1 MSDHALPNL
10 LLNNFS
16 GDYLLRLPADFYKSA
31 KLYLSIAEIKK
42 IQKAYSVAYY
52 AHENQKRRDG
62 SNYITHPVAVA
73 KILLNLKMDSD
84 SICSALMHDVLE
96 DCDVTKN
103 DLKTLFGLSVAD
115 IVDGVSKLGKLDIT
129 SRNERDANN
138 LQKMMLAMSKD
149 VRVVLVKICDRL
161 HNMRT
166 IEHLPRYKQIQKSKE
181 TIELYGPLAIRIGM
195 QDIRAELEDLAFRC
209 IHPLRATMLES
220 AINKSSGGRKKIVT
234 KIRKELKKHLKS
246 NGIERVG
253 VKGREKNIYSIYRKI
268 KSKHKPFSE
277 ILDVYGFRIL
287 VDSVDECYRA
297 LGIIH
302 NYFSPIEN
310 KFKDYIAIPKTN
322 GYQALHT
329 SLLALDAFP
338 IEVQIQ
344 TRSMWATANMGIAAH
359 WSYKTDD
366 DAGIGT
372 GLRASRWLSSLIDLQ
387 KKSSNPTEFA
397 DSLKKDLDSEE
408 VYLFSPK
415 GDIYALK
422 AGATPIDFAYE
433 VHTGLGDS
441 IVGCK
446 VNRREAP
453 LNVELES
460 GQTVEIIT
468 SSKTV
473 EADPAWLNFVVTGKA
488 RSGIRARLRNQKVS
502 SARKAGKF
510 MLESELQRS
519 GKSLK
524 DYRGSTLKRV
534 LDSIG
539 VSSLNKLLTE
549 LGSGKRTGNIVAERF
564 YSGLK
569 IRKDTDAKKI
579 KPVFIHDNHIEGVSV
594 VFAKCC
600 HPVYKDPVIAHS
612 DTERGIV
619 IHHKRCKQVA
629 PFISK
634 DPRYIPGKWAVNTK
648 THVYTA
654 KINIVTI
661 DEMGVLADLVSVF
674 TKAGINIEQIN
685 TKNIDSTF
693 ASFEMEVDVEDLE
706 ELNNIMLK
714 IRSKKITTSCTR
726 LINEK

>member
-1 MSDHALPNL
+1 LSESVLPNHL
-10 LLNNFS
+10 INFS
-16 GDYLLRLPADFYKSA
+16 EQSLLKLPSSFYKECKS
-31 KLYLSIAEIKK
+31 YLNPNDIKK
-42 IQKAYSVAYY
+42 IQKAYSFAFY
-52 AHENQKRRDG
+52 AHTGQKRKDG
-62 SNYITHPVAVA
+62 SDYITHPVAVTE
-73 KILLNLKMDSD
+73 ILLKLKMDTD
-84 SICSALMHDVLE
+84 TICAGLMHDVLE
-96 DCDVTKN
+96 DCNVQKNNLAKIFGDDV
-103 DLKTLFGLSVAD
+103 AH
-115 IVDGVSKLGKLDIT
+115 IVDGVSKLGQIDLQSVADK
-129 SRNERDANN
+129 NANN
-138 LQKMMLAMSKD
+138 LQKMALAMAND
-149 VRVVLVKICDRL
+149 VRVVLVKLCDRL

-166 IEHLPRYKQIQKSKE
+166 IEFMPRKKQIQKSKE
-181 TIELYGPLAIRIGM
+181 TLDLYGPLALRIGM
-195 QDIRAELEDLAFRC
+195 QDIRAELEDRAFKC
-209 IHPLRATMLES
+209 IHPMRADLLKK
-220 AINKSSGGRKKIVT
+220 AIKTSSGGRKRIVQQ
-234 KIRKELKKHLKS
+234 IRKELKKKLVS
-246 NGIERVG
+246 NGIEDAA
-253 VKGREKNIYSIYRKI
+253 VKGREKNLYSIYNKV

-277 ILDVYGFRIL
+277 VLDVYGFRIL
-287 VDSVDECYRA
+287 VDTVDDCYRS
-297 LGIIH
+297 LGVIH

-310 KFKDYIAIPKTN
+310 RFKDYIAIPKSN

-344 TRSMWATANMGIAAH
+344 TRSMWTTANMGIAAH
-359 WSYKTDD
+359 WGYKTDNKSG
-366 DAGIGT
+366 AGAE
-372 GLRASRWLSSLIDLQ
+372 LRATKWLNGLIDL
-387 KKSSNPTEFA
+387 KKSSSNATEFA
-397 DSLKKDLDSEE
+397 NSLKKDLDSDE

-433 VHTGLGDS
+433 VHTGLGDT
-441 IVGCK
+441 IIGCK

-453 LNVELES
+453 LNVVLES
-460 GQTVEIIT
+460 GQTVEIVT
-468 SSKTV
+468 SSKEV
-473 EADPAWLNFVVTGKA
+473 EADPSWLNFVVTGKA
-488 RSGIRARLRNQKVS
+488 RSGIRARIRSHRVS

-539 VSSLNKLLTE
+539 VTSLNKLLTE

-569 IRKDTDAKKI
+569 IRKESDSKKI

-600 HPVYKDPVIAHS
+600 HPVYRDPVIAHS
-612 DTERGIV
+612 DTDRGIV

-629 PFISK
+629 PYISK
-634 DPRYIPGKWAVNTK
+634 DPRYIPGKWAVNK
-648 THVYTA
+648 KNHVYTA
-654 KINIVTI
+654 KINVVTI

-674 TKAGINIEQIN
+674 TKAGINIEQVN

-693 ASFEMEVDVEDLE
+693 ASFEMEVDVEDLK
-706 ELNNIMLK
+706 ELNDVMLK

>member
-1 MSDHALPNL
+1 MSETVLPNHLIHFSETSL
-10 LLNNFS
+10 LK
-16 GDYLLRLPADFYKSA
+16 LPTSLYKSCKA
-31 KLYLSIAEIKK
+31 YLSYDDIKK
-42 IQKAYSVAYY
+42 IQKAYSFAFY
-52 AHENQKRRDG
+52 AHSGQKRKDG
-62 SNYITHPVAVA
+62 SDYITHPVAVTE
-73 KILLNLKMDSD
+73 ILLDLRMDPD
-84 SICSALMHDVLE
+84 SVCSALMHDVLE
-96 DCDVTKN
+96 DCNVQKNNLAKIFGDDV
-103 DLKTLFGLSVAD
+103 AH
-115 IVDGVSKLGKLDIT
+115 IVDGVSKLGKIETKNISD
-129 SRNERDANN
+129 NDANN
-138 LQKMMLAMSKD
+138 LQKMALAMAND
-149 VRVVLVKICDRL
+149 VRVILVKLCDRL

-166 IEHLPRYKQIQKSKE
+166 IEHVPRNKQILKAKE
-181 TIELYGPLAIRIGM
+181 TLELYGPLALRVGM
-195 QDIRAELEDLAFRC
+195 QDIRAELEDLSFRC
-209 IHPLRATMLES
+209 IHPMRAKMLEN
-220 AINKSSGGRKKIVT
+220 AVKTSSGGRKRIVR
-234 KIRKELKKHLKS
+234 KIRKELKTRLKS
-246 NGIERVG
+246 NNIQDVA
-253 VKGREKNIYSIYRKI
+253 VKGREKNLYSIYSKI
-268 KSKHKPFSE
+268 KTKHKPFSE

-287 VDSVDECYRA
+287 VDSVDDCYRA

-329 SLLALDAFP
+329 SLLALEAFP

-359 WSYKTDD
+359 WGYKTDD
-366 DAGIGT
+366 QSKGT
-372 GLRASRWLSSLIDLQ
+372 ELRANKWLSGLVDLQ
-387 KKSSNPTEFA
+387 KKSSNPSEFA

-415 GDIYALK
+415 GHIYALK

-433 VHTGLGDS
+433 VHTGLGNS
-441 IVGCK
+441 IIGCK

-468 SSKTV
+468 SSSSV
-473 EADPAWLNFVVTGKA
+473 EADPSWLNFVVTSKA
-488 RSGIRARLRNQKVS
+488 RSGIRARLRNQKTS

-519 GKSLK
+519 GKSLE

-539 VSSLNKLLTE
+539 VTSLNKLLIE

-569 IRKDTDAKKI
+569 IRKDSDNKKI
-579 KPVFIHDNHIEGVSV
+579 KPVFISDNHIEGVSV

-600 HPVYKDPVIAHS
+600 HPIYQDPAIAHS

-619 IHHKRCKQVA
+619 IHHNKCKQVA

-634 DPRYIPGKWAVNTK
+634 DPRYIPAKWTTNTK
-648 THVYTA
+648 NHVYTA
-654 KINIVTI
+654 KINIVTV
-661 DEMGVLADLVSVF
+661 DEIGVLAEIVSVF
-674 TKAGINIEQIN
+674 TKAAINIEQVH

-693 ASFEMEVDVEDLE
+693 SAFEMEVDVESRE
-706 ELNNIMLK
+706 ELQYIMQK
-714 IRSKKITTSCTR
+714 IRSKKITSSCTR

>member
-1 MSDHALPNL
+1 MSESVLPNHL
-10 LLNNFS
+10 INFS
-16 GDYLLRLPADFYKSA
+16 EQSLLKLPASFYKDCKS
-31 KLYLSIAEIKK
+31 YLNPNDIKK
-42 IQKAYSVAYY
+42 IQKAYSFAFY
-52 AHENQKRRDG
+52 AHTGQKRKDG
-62 SNYITHPVAVA
+62 SDYITHPVAVTE
-73 KILLNLKMDSD
+73 ILLKLKMDTD
-84 SICSALMHDVLE
+84 TICAGLMHDVLE
-96 DCDVTKN
+96 DCNVQKNNLAKIFGDDV
-103 DLKTLFGLSVAD
+103 AH
-115 IVDGVSKLGKLDIT
+115 IVDGVSKLGQIDLQSVADK
-129 SRNERDANN
+129 NANN
-138 LQKMMLAMSKD
+138 LQKMALAMAND
-149 VRVVLVKICDRL
+149 VRVILVKLCDRL

-166 IEHLPRYKQIQKSKE
+166 IEFMPRKKQIQKSKE
-181 TIELYGPLAIRIGM
+181 TLDLYGPLALRIGM
-195 QDIRAELEDLAFRC
+195 QDIRAELEDRAFKC
-209 IHPLRATMLES
+209 IHPMRADLLKR
-220 AINKSSGGRKKIVT
+220 AIKTSSGGRKRIVQQ
-234 KIRKELKKHLKS
+234 IRKELKKKLVS
-246 NGIERVG
+246 NGIEDAA
-253 VKGREKNIYSIYRKI
+253 VKGREKNLYSIYNKV

-277 ILDVYGFRIL
+277 VLDVYGFRIL
-287 VDSVDECYRA
+287 VDTVDECYRS
-297 LGIIH
+297 LGVIH

-310 KFKDYIAIPKTN
+310 RFKDYIAIPKSN

-344 TRSMWATANMGIAAH
+344 TRSMWTTANMGIAAH
-359 WSYKTDD
+359 WGYKTDNKSG
-366 DAGIGT
+366 AGAE
-372 GLRASRWLSSLIDLQ
+372 LRATKWLNGLIDI
-387 KKSSNPTEFA
+387 KNSSSNATEFA
-397 DSLKKDLDSEE
+397 NSLKRDLDSDE

-433 VHTGLGDS
+433 VHTGLGDA
-441 IVGCK
+441 IIGCK

-453 LNVELES
+453 LNVVLES
-460 GQTVEIIT
+460 GQTVEIVT
-468 SSKTV
+468 SSKDV
-473 EADPAWLNFVVTGKA
+473 EADPSWLNFVVTGKA
-488 RSGIRARLRNQKVS
+488 RSGIRARLRSQRIS

-569 IRKDTDAKKI
+569 IRKDSDSKKI

-600 HPVYKDPVIAHS
+600 HPVYRDPVIAHS
-612 DTERGIV
+612 DTDRGIV

-648 THVYTA
+648 NHVYTA
-654 KINIVTI
+654 KINVVTI

-674 TKAGINIEQIN
+674 TKAGINIEQVN

-693 ASFEMEVDVEDLE
+693 ASFEIEVDVEDLD
-706 ELNNIMLK
+706 ELNDVMLK

-726 LINEK
+726 LINQK

>member
-1 MSDHALPNL
+1 MSESVLPNHL
-10 LLNNFS
+10 INFS
-16 GDYLLRLPADFYKSA
+16 EQSLLKLPTSFYKECKS
-31 KLYLSIAEIKK
+31 YLNPNDIKK
-42 IQKAYSVAYY
+42 IQKAYSFAFY
-52 AHENQKRRDG
+52 AHTGQKRKDG
-62 SNYITHPVAVA
+62 SDYITHPVAVTE
-73 KILLNLKMDSD
+73 ILLKLKMDTD
-84 SICSALMHDVLE
+84 TICAGLMHDVLE
-96 DCDVTKN
+96 DCNVQKNNLAKIFGDDV
-103 DLKTLFGLSVAD
+103 AH
-115 IVDGVSKLGKLDIT
+115 IVDGVSKLGQIDLQSVADK
-129 SRNERDANN
+129 NANN
-138 LQKMMLAMSKD
+138 LQKMALAMAND
-149 VRVVLVKICDRL
+149 VRVVLVKLCDRL

-166 IEHLPRYKQIQKSKE
+166 IEFMPRKKQIQKSKE
-181 TIELYGPLAIRIGM
+181 TLDLYGPLALRIGM
-195 QDIRAELEDLAFRC
+195 QDIRAELEDRAFKC
-209 IHPLRATMLES
+209 IHPMRADLLKK
-220 AINKSSGGRKKIVT
+220 AIKTSSGGRKRIVQQ
-234 KIRKELKKHLKS
+234 IRKELKKKLVS
-246 NGIERVG
+246 NGIEDAA
-253 VKGREKNIYSIYRKI
+253 VKGREKNLYSIYNKV

-277 ILDVYGFRIL
+277 VLDVYGFRIL
-287 VDSVDECYRA
+287 VDTVDDCYRS
-297 LGIIH
+297 LGVIH

-310 KFKDYIAIPKTN
+310 RFKDYIAIPKSN

-344 TRSMWATANMGIAAH
+344 TRSMWTTANMGIAAH
-359 WSYKTDD
+359 WGYKTDNKLG
-366 DAGIGT
+366 AGAE
-372 GLRASRWLSSLIDLQ
+372 LRATKWLNGLIDL
-387 KKSSNPTEFA
+387 KKSSSNATEFA
-397 DSLKKDLDSEE
+397 NSLKKDLDSDE

-433 VHTGLGDS
+433 VHTGLGDT
-441 IVGCK
+441 IIGCK

-453 LNVELES
+453 LNVVLES
-460 GQTVEIIT
+460 GQTVEIVT
-468 SSKTV
+468 SSKEV
-473 EADPAWLNFVVTGKA
+473 EADPSWLNFVVTGKA
-488 RSGIRARLRNQKVS
+488 RSGIRARLRSQRVS

-539 VSSLNKLLTE
+539 VTSLNKLLTE

-569 IRKDTDAKKI
+569 IRKESDSKKI

-600 HPVYKDPVIAHS
+600 HPVYRDPVIAHS
-612 DTERGIV
+612 DTDRGIV

-629 PFISK
+629 PYISK

-648 THVYTA
+648 NHVYTA
-654 KINIVTI
+654 KINVVTI

-674 TKAGINIEQIN
+674 TKAGINIEQVN

-693 ASFEMEVDVEDLE
+693 ASFEMEVDVEDLK
-706 ELNNIMLK
+706 ELNDVMLK

>member
-1 MSDHALPNL
+1 LSETVLPNHL
-10 LLNNFS
+10 INFS
-16 GDYLLRLPADFYKSA
+16 ENTLLKLPTSIYKSC
-31 KLYLSIAEIKK
+31 KTYLTYEDIKK
-42 IQKAYSVAYY
+42 IQKAYSFAFY
-52 AHENQKRRDG
+52 AHSGQKRKDG
-62 SNYITHPVAVA
+62 SDYITHPVAVTE
-73 KILLNLKMDSD
+73 ILLDLKMDTESV
-84 SICSALMHDVLE
+84 CSALMHDVLE
-96 DCDVTKN
+96 DCNVQKN
-103 DLKTLFGLSVAD
+103 NLAKIFGDDIAH
-115 IVDGVSKLGKLDIT
+115 IVDGVSKLGKIDT
-129 SRNERDANN
+129 KNVADKNANN
-138 LQKMMLAMSKD
+138 LQKMALAMAND
-149 VRVVLVKICDRL
+149 VRVILVKLCDRL

-166 IEHLPRYKQIQKSKE
+166 IEHVPRPKQIQKAKE
-181 TIELYGPLAIRIGM
+181 TLELYGPLALRVGM
-195 QDIRAELEDLAFRC
+195 QDMRAELEDLSFKC
-209 IHPLRATMLES
+209 IHPQRAKILENAVKS
-220 AINKSSGGRKKIVT
+220 SSGGRKKIVE
-234 KIRKELKKHLKS
+234 KIRKELKKRLKI
-246 NGIERVG
+246 NNVDDVA
-253 VKGREKNIYSIYRKI
+253 VKGREKNLYSIYSKI

-287 VDSVDECYRA
+287 VDSVDDCYRS

-302 NYFSPIEN
+302 NYFLPIEN
-310 KFKDYIAIPKTN
+310 RFKDYIAIPKTN

-329 SLLALDAFP
+329 SLLALEAFP

-344 TRSMWATANMGIAAH
+344 TRNMWATANMGIAAH
-359 WSYKTDD
+359 RSYKTNDSNSSFE
-366 DAGIGT
+366 
-372 GLRASRWLSSLIDLQ
+372 LRANKWLSGLVELQ
-387 KKSSNPTEFA
+387 KKSSNPLEFA

-415 GDIYALK
+415 GHIYALK

-433 VHTGLGDS
+433 VHTGLGNS

-446 VNRREAP
+446 VNRRDAP

-468 SSKTV
+468 SNTEV
-473 EADPAWLNFVVTGKA
+473 EADPAWLNFVVTSKA
-488 RSGIRARLRNQKVS
+488 RSGIRSRLRNQKVS

-539 VSSLNKLLTE
+539 VTSLNKLLIE

-569 IRKDTDAKKI
+569 IRKDIDNKKI
-579 KPVFIHDNHIEGVSV
+579 EPVFISDNHIEGVSV

-600 HPVYKDPVIAHS
+600 HPVFQDPAIAHS

-619 IHHKRCKQVA
+619 IHHKKCKQVA

-634 DPRYIPGKWAVNTK
+634 DPRYIPAKWTTNLK
-648 THVYTA
+648 THLYTA
-654 KINIVTI
+654 KINIVTV
-661 DEMGVLADLVSVF
+661 DEIGVMAEVVSVF
-674 TKAGINIEQIN
+674 TKTGINIKHVE
-685 TKNIDSTF
+685 TKNIDNNFT
-693 ASFEMEVDVEDLE
+693 AFEMEVNVESRE
-706 ELNNIMLK
+706 ELKFVMQK
-714 IRSKKITTSCTR
+714 MRAKRITSSCTR

>member
-1 MSDHALPNL
+1 LSETVLPNHLIHFSETSL
-10 LLNNFS
+10 LK
-16 GDYLLRLPADFYKSA
+16 LPTSLYKSCKA
-31 KLYLSIAEIKK
+31 YLSYDDIKK
-42 IQKAYSVAYY
+42 IQKAYSFAFY
-52 AHENQKRRDG
+52 AHSGQKRKDG
-62 SNYITHPVAVA
+62 SDYITHPIAVTE
-73 KILLNLKMDSD
+73 ILLDLRMDPD
-84 SICSALMHDVLE
+84 SVCSALMHDVLE
-96 DCDVTKN
+96 DCNVQKNNLAKIFGDDV
-103 DLKTLFGLSVAD
+103 AH
-115 IVDGVSKLGKLDIT
+115 IVDGVSKLGKIETKNISD
-129 SRNERDANN
+129 NDANN
-138 LQKMMLAMSKD
+138 LQKMALAMAND
-149 VRVVLVKICDRL
+149 VRVILVKLCDRL

-166 IEHLPRYKQIQKSKE
+166 IEHVPRNKQILKAKE
-181 TIELYGPLAIRIGM
+181 TLELYGPLALRVGM
-195 QDIRAELEDLAFRC
+195 QDIRAELEDLSFRC
-209 IHPLRATMLES
+209 IHPMRAKMLEN
-220 AINKSSGGRKKIVT
+220 AVKTSSGGRKRIVT
-234 KIRKELKKHLKS
+234 KIRKELKTRLKS
-246 NGIERVG
+246 NNIQDVA
-253 VKGREKNIYSIYRKI
+253 VKGREKNLYSIYSKI
-268 KSKHKPFSE
+268 KTKHKPFSE

-287 VDSVDECYRA
+287 VDSVDDCYRA

-329 SLLALDAFP
+329 SLLALEAFP

-359 WSYKTDD
+359 WGYKTDD
-366 DAGIGT
+366 QSKGT
-372 GLRASRWLSSLIDLQ
+372 ELRANKWLSGLVDLQ
-387 KKSSNPTEFA
+387 KKSSNPSEFA

-415 GDIYALK
+415 GHIYALK

-433 VHTGLGDS
+433 VHTGLGNS
-441 IVGCK
+441 IIGCK

-468 SSKTV
+468 SSSSV
-473 EADPAWLNFVVTGKA
+473 EADPSWLNFVVTSKA
-488 RSGIRARLRNQKVS
+488 RSGIRARLRNQKTS

-519 GKSLK
+519 GKSLE

-539 VSSLNKLLTE
+539 VTSLNKLLIE

-569 IRKDTDAKKI
+569 IRKDSDNKKI
-579 KPVFIHDNHIEGVSV
+579 KPVFISDNHIEGVSV

-600 HPVYKDPVIAHS
+600 HPIYQDPAIAHS

-619 IHHKRCKQVA
+619 IHHNKCKQVA

-634 DPRYIPGKWAVNTK
+634 DPRYIPAKWTTNTK
-648 THVYTA
+648 NHVYTA
-654 KINIVTI
+654 KINIVTV
-661 DEMGVLADLVSVF
+661 DEIGVLAEIVSVF
-674 TKAGINIEQIN
+674 TKAAINIEQVH

-693 ASFEMEVDVEDLE
+693 SAFEMEVDVESRE
-706 ELNNIMLK
+706 ELQYIMQK
-714 IRSKKITTSCTR
+714 IRSKKITSSCTR

>member
-1 MSDHALPNL
+1 MSETVLPNHLIHFSETSL
-10 LLNNFS
+10 LK
-16 GDYLLRLPADFYKSA
+16 LPTSLYKSCKA
-31 KLYLSIAEIKK
+31 YLSYDDIKK
-42 IQKAYSVAYY
+42 IQKAYSFAFY
-52 AHENQKRRDG
+52 AHSGQKRKDG
-62 SNYITHPVAVA
+62 SDYITHPVAVTE
-73 KILLNLKMDSD
+73 ILLDLRMDPD
-84 SICSALMHDVLE
+84 SVCSALMHDVLE
-96 DCDVTKN
+96 DCNVQKNNLAKIFGDDV
-103 DLKTLFGLSVAD
+103 AH
-115 IVDGVSKLGKLDIT
+115 IVDGVSKLGKIETKNISD
-129 SRNERDANN
+129 NDANN
-138 LQKMMLAMSKD
+138 LQKMALAMAND
-149 VRVVLVKICDRL
+149 VRVILVKLCDRL

-166 IEHLPRYKQIQKSKE
+166 IEHVPRNKQILKAKE
-181 TIELYGPLAIRIGM
+181 TLELYGPLALRVGM
-195 QDIRAELEDLAFRC
+195 QDIRAELEDLSFRC
-209 IHPLRATMLES
+209 IHPMRAKMLEN
-220 AINKSSGGRKKIVT
+220 AVKTSSGGRKRIVT
-234 KIRKELKKHLKS
+234 KIRKELKTRLKS
-246 NGIERVG
+246 NNIQDVA
-253 VKGREKNIYSIYRKI
+253 VKGREKNLYSIYSKI
-268 KSKHKPFSE
+268 KTKHKPFSE

-287 VDSVDECYRA
+287 VDSVDDCYRA

-329 SLLALDAFP
+329 SLLALEAFP

-359 WSYKTDD
+359 WGYKTDD
-366 DAGIGT
+366 QSKGT
-372 GLRASRWLSSLIDLQ
+372 ELRANKWLSGLVDLQ
-387 KKSSNPTEFA
+387 KKSSNPSEFA

-415 GDIYALK
+415 GHIYALK

-433 VHTGLGDS
+433 VHTGLGNS
-441 IVGCK
+441 IIGCK

-468 SSKTV
+468 SSSSV
-473 EADPAWLNFVVTGKA
+473 EADPSWLNFVVTSKA
-488 RSGIRARLRNQKVS
+488 RSGIRARLRNQKTS

-519 GKSLK
+519 GKSLE

-539 VSSLNKLLTE
+539 VTSLNKLLIE

-569 IRKDTDAKKI
+569 IRKDSDNKKI
-579 KPVFIHDNHIEGVSV
+579 KPVFISDNHIEGVSV

-600 HPVYKDPVIAHS
+600 HPIYQDPAIAHS

-619 IHHKRCKQVA
+619 IHHNKCKQVA

-634 DPRYIPGKWAVNTK
+634 DPRYIPAKWTTNTK
-648 THVYTA
+648 NHVYTA
-654 KINIVTI
+654 KINIVTV
-661 DEMGVLADLVSVF
+661 DEIGVLAEIVSVF
-674 TKAGINIEQIN
+674 TKAAINIEQVH

-693 ASFEMEVDVEDLE
+693 SAFEMEVDVESRE
-706 ELNNIMLK
+706 ELQYIMQK
-714 IRSKKITTSCTR
+714 IRSKKITSSCTR

>member
-1 MSDHALPNL
+1 LSESVLPNHL
-10 LLNNFS
+10 INFS
-16 GDYLLRLPADFYKSA
+16 DTSLLKLPPSLYKTS
-31 KLYLSIAEIKK
+31 KTYLSSEDIKK
-42 IQKAYSVAYY
+42 IQKAYSFAFY
-52 AHENQKRRDG
+52 AHMGQKRKDG
-62 SNYITHPVAVA
+62 SDYITHPVAVTE
-73 KILLNLKMDSD
+73 ILLELKMDCD
-84 SICSALMHDVLE
+84 SVCSALMHDVLE
-96 DCDVTKN
+96 DCNVQKSNLAKMFGDDV
-103 DLKTLFGLSVAD
+103 AH
-115 IVDGVSKLGKLDIT
+115 IVDGVSKLGKIDHKNIADK
-129 SRNERDANN
+129 NANN
-138 LQKMMLAMSKD
+138 LQKMALAMAND
-149 VRVVLVKICDRL
+149 VRVILVKLCDRL

-166 IEHLPRYKQIQKSKE
+166 IEFVPRKKQIQKSKE
-181 TIELYGPLAIRIGM
+181 TLDLYGPLALRVGM
-195 QDIRAELEDLAFRC
+195 QDMRAELEDRAFKC
-209 IHPLRATMLES
+209 LHPMRADLLKS
-220 AINKSSGGRKKIVT
+220 AIKTSSGGRKKIVQ
-234 KIRKELKKHLKS
+234 KIRKELKSRLKS
-246 NGIERVG
+246 NGIKDAG
-253 VKGREKNIYSIYRKI
+253 VKGREKNLYSIYNKI
-268 KSKHKPFSE
+268 KTKHKPFSE

-287 VDSVDECYRA
+287 VDSVDDCYRS

-329 SLLALDAFP
+329 SLLALNAFP

-366 DAGIGT
+366 DVGIAT

-387 KKSSNPTEFA
+387 KKSSNPSEFA

-433 VHTGLGDS
+433 VHTGLGNS

-468 SSKTV
+468 SSKLV

-488 RSGIRARLRNQKVS
+488 RSGVRARLRTQKVS

-569 IRKDTDAKKI
+569 IRKDTDTKKI

>member
-1 MSDHALPNL
+1 MSESVLPNHL
-10 LLNNFS
+10 INFS
-16 GDYLLRLPADFYKSA
+16 DKSLLKLPSSLYKTC
-31 KLYLSIAEIKK
+31 KTYLSSEDIKK
-42 IQKAYSVAYY
+42 IQKAYSFAFY
-52 AHENQKRRDG
+52 AHMGQKRKDG
-62 SNYITHPVAVA
+62 SDYITHPVAVTE
-73 KILLNLKMDSD
+73 ILLELKMDCD
-84 SICSALMHDVLE
+84 SVCSALMHDVLE
-96 DCDVTKN
+96 DCNVQKSNLAKMFGDDV
-103 DLKTLFGLSVAD
+103 AH
-115 IVDGVSKLGKLDIT
+115 IVDGVSKLGKIDHKNIAEK
-129 SRNERDANN
+129 NANN
-138 LQKMMLAMSKD
+138 LQKMALAMAND
-149 VRVVLVKICDRL
+149 VRVILVKLCDRL

-166 IEHLPRYKQIQKSKE
+166 IEFVPRKKQIQKSKE
-181 TIELYGPLAIRIGM
+181 TLDLYGPLALRVGM
-195 QDIRAELEDLAFRC
+195 QDMRAELEDRAFKC
-209 IHPLRATMLES
+209 LHPMRADLLKS
-220 AINKSSGGRKKIVT
+220 AIKTSSGGRKKIVQ
-234 KIRKELKKHLKS
+234 KIRKELKSRLKS
-246 NGIERVG
+246 NGIEDAG
-253 VKGREKNIYSIYRKI
+253 VKGREKNLYSIYNKI
-268 KSKHKPFSE
+268 KTKHKPFSE

-287 VDSVDECYRA
+287 VDSVDDCYRS

-329 SLLALDAFP
+329 SLLALNAFP

-366 DAGIGT
+366 EAGIGT

-433 VHTGLGDS
+433 VHTGLGNS

-488 RSGIRARLRNQKVS
+488 RSGVRARLRTQKVS

-569 IRKDTDAKKI
+569 IRKEKDSKKI

-648 THVYTA
+648 TLVYTA
-654 KINIVTI
+654 KINIITI
-661 DEMGVLADLVSVF
+661 DQMGVLADLVSVF
-674 TKAGINIEQIN
+674 TKAGLNIEQIN

-706 ELNNIMLK
+706 ELNNVMLK

>member
-1 MSDHALPNL
+1 MSETVLPNHL
-10 LLNNFS
+10 INFS
-16 GDYLLRLPADFYKSA
+16 ENSLLKLPTSIYKSC
-31 KLYLSIAEIKK
+31 KTYLTYEDIKK
-42 IQKAYSVAYY
+42 IQKAYSFAFY
-52 AHENQKRRDG
+52 AHSGQKRKDG
-62 SNYITHPVAVA
+62 SDYITHPVAVTE
-73 KILLNLKMDSD
+73 ILLDLKMDTESV
-84 SICSALMHDVLE
+84 CSALMHDVLE
-96 DCDVTKN
+96 DCNVQKN
-103 DLKTLFGLSVAD
+103 NLAKIFGDDIAH
-115 IVDGVSKLGKLDIT
+115 IVDGVSKLGKIDT
-129 SRNERDANN
+129 NNVADKNANN
-138 LQKMMLAMSKD
+138 LQKMALAMAND
-149 VRVVLVKICDRL
+149 VRVVLVKLCDRL

-166 IEHLPRYKQIQKSKE
+166 IEHVPRPKQIQKAKE
-181 TIELYGPLAIRIGM
+181 TLELYGPLALRVGM
-195 QDIRAELEDLAFRC
+195 QDMRAELEDLSFKC
-209 IHPLRATMLES
+209 IHPQRAKILENAVKS
-220 AINKSSGGRKKIVT
+220 SSGGRKKIVE
-234 KIRKELKKHLKS
+234 KIRKELKKRLKI
-246 NGIERVG
+246 NNVDDVA
-253 VKGREKNIYSIYRKI
+253 VKGREKNLYSIYSKI

-287 VDSVDECYRA
+287 VDSVDDCYRS

-302 NYFSPIEN
+302 NYFLPIEN
-310 KFKDYIAIPKTN
+310 RFKDYIAIPKTN

-329 SLLALDAFP
+329 SLLALEAFP

-344 TRSMWATANMGIAAH
+344 TRNMWATANMGIAAH
-359 WSYKTDD
+359 RSYKTNDSSSSFE
-366 DAGIGT
+366 
-372 GLRASRWLSSLIDLQ
+372 LRANKWLSGLVELQ
-387 KKSSNPTEFA
+387 KKSSNPSEFA

-415 GDIYALK
+415 GHIYALK

-433 VHTGLGDS
+433 VHTGLGNS
-441 IVGCK
+441 IIGCK

-468 SSKTV
+468 SNTEI
-473 EADPAWLNFVVTGKA
+473 EADPAWLNFVVTSKA
-488 RSGIRARLRNQKVS
+488 RSGIRSRLRNQKVS

-539 VSSLNKLLTE
+539 VTSLNKLLIE

-569 IRKDTDAKKI
+569 IRKDIDNKKI
-579 KPVFIHDNHIEGVSV
+579 KPVFISDNHIEGVSV

-600 HPVYKDPVIAHS
+600 HPVFQDPAIAHS

-619 IHHKRCKQVA
+619 IHHKKCKQVA

-634 DPRYIPGKWAVNTK
+634 DPRYIPAKWTTNLK
-648 THVYTA
+648 THMYTA
-654 KINIVTI
+654 KINIVTV
-661 DEMGVLADLVSVF
+661 DEIGVMAEVVSVF
-674 TKAGINIEQIN
+674 TKTGINIEHVE
-685 TKNIDSTF
+685 TKNIDNNFT
-693 ASFEMEVDVEDLE
+693 AFEMEVNVESRE
-706 ELNNIMLK
+706 ELKFVMQKLRAK
-714 IRSKKITTSCTR
+714 RITSSCTR